1 MMNTYLVT
9 VNHGVLAQKE
19 NERTF
24 FVEGET
30 EREAYV
36 KSKENLLNCG
46 NDGYEY
52 VVGIEIA

>member
-9 VNHGVLAQKE
+9 VNHGVLAQRE

-24 FVEGET
+24 FVEA
-30 EREAYV
+30 EREAYM
-36 KSKENLLNCG
+36 KTKENLLNCG